1 MNIEETWYEGSPY
14 VYAVAGTVSLSNYG
28 SYIAIAS
35 GVMLLVASGTI
46 LKLRWTYR
54 GKQGEQR
61 DRRRSAEERL
71 QAQRDRDE
79 RMKRVLRR
87 KKQKKI
93 FEEEI

>member
-61 DRRRSAEERL
+61 DR
-71 QAQRDRDE
+71 DE